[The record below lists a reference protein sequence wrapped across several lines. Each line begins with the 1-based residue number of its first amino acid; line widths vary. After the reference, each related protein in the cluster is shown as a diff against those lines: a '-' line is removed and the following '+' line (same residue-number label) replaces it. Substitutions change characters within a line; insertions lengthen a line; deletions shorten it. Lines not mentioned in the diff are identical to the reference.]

1 MMILTKKGVADVLRD
16 LVARLGLREVAQFLV
31 QHSLELKRK
40 VLERQDDF
48 CTLLLLFDYYTLHFL
63 EFELF
68 DYHYWRAKIILPMC
82 SY

>member
-40 VLERQDDF
+40 VLERQDDL
-48 CTLLLLFDYYTLHFL
+48 CTLFYLCTLSTF
-63 EFELF
+63 FTV
-68 DYHYWRAKIILPMC
+68 
-82 SY
+82 

>member
-40 VLERQDDF
+40 VLERQDDL
-48 CTLLLLFDYYTLHFL
+48 CTLFYL
-63 EFELF
+63 
-68 DYHYWRAKIILPMC
+68 
-82 SY
+82 

>member
-48 CTLLLLFDYYTLHFL
+48 CTLLLLFDYHTLHFL
-63 EFELF
+63 QFELF
-68 DYHYWRAKIILPMC
+68 DYHYI
-82 SY
+82 

>member
-40 VLERQDDF
+40 VLERQDDL
-48 CTLLLLFDYYTLHFL
+48 CTLLLLLLLLFDYYTLHFL
-63 EFELF
+63 QFELF
-68 DYHYWRAKIILPMC
+68 DYHYI
-82 SY
+82 